1 MLPVT
6 EMMKG
11 LIVGEEGRLGEA
23 GEVDEVDE
31 AKLVMLRASR
41 VLSEMVL
48 INFKYSP
55 RSIGLYP
62 SVFRLPVWSALAFAL
77 SEEAL
82 WVVGLKNVY

>member
-6 EMMKG
+6 EIMKG
-11 LIVGEEGRLGEA
+11 LIVGEEGRLGE
-23 GEVDEVDE
+23 EVDE
-31 AKLVMLRASR
+31 AKLRASR
-41 VLSEMVL
+41 VLSEMVF

-55 RSIGLYP
+55 SSIGLYP

-77 SEEAL
+77 SGEAL

>member
-6 EMMKG
+6 EIMKG
-11 LIVGEEGRLGEA
+11 LIVGEEGRLGE
-23 GEVDEVDE
+23 GGEVDE
-31 AKLVMLRASR
+31 AKLRASR
-41 VLSEMVL
+41 VLSEIVF

-55 RSIGLYP
+55 SSIGLYP

-77 SEEAL
+77 SGEAL

>member
-6 EMMKG
+6 EIMKG
-11 LIVGEEGRLGEA
+11 LIVGEEDKLGED
-23 GEVDEVDE
+23 GEVDG
-31 AKLVMLRASR
+31 AKLRASR
-41 VLSEMVL
+41 VLSEMVF

-55 RSIGLYP
+55 SGIGLYP

-77 SEEAL
+77 SGEAL

>member
-6 EMMKG
+6 EIMKG

-23 GEVDEVDE
+23 VEVDE

-41 VLSEMVL
+41 VLSEIVF

-55 RSIGLYP
+55 SNIGLYP

-77 SEEAL
+77 SGEAL

>member
-6 EMMKG
+6 EIMKG

-23 GEVDEVDE
+23 GEVDE

-41 VLSEMVL
+41 VLSEMVF
-48 INFKYSP
+48 INFKYSSS
-55 RSIGLYP
+55 SIGLYP
-62 SVFRLPVWSALAFAL
+62 SVFRLPVWSALTFAL
-77 SEEAL
+77 SGEAL